1 MVPFNI
7 TKNEFGVILVG
18 ISMQTVKQ
26 MVTFSKLLLAV
37 KLLCCIAVNLLLISK
52 IFMMA
57 VKLRITC

>member
-7 TKNEFGVILVG
+7 TKNDFGAILVG

-37 KLLCCIAVNLLLISK
+37 KLLCYIAVNLLLISK
-52 IFMMA
+52 IFMLA
-57 VKLRITC
+57 VKLRIKC

>member
-7 TKNEFGVILVG
+7 TKNDFGVILVG

-37 KLLCCIAVNLLLISK
+37 KLLCYIAVNLLLISK
-52 IFMMA
+52 IFMLA
-57 VKLRITC
+57 VKLRIKC